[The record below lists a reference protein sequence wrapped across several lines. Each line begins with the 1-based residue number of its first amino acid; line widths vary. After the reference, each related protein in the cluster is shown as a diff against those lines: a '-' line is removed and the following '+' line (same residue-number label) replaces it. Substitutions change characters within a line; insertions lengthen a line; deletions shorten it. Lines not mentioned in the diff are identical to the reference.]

1 MIAANNIS
9 IQFSGEALFSD
20 ITFNLGDK
28 DRVGL
33 VGKNG
38 AGKSTLLKVLA
49 GLQEPTTGT
58 LVMASGQTVGYLP
71 QEMIPDSHRTVLDET
86 LTAFTAIDKL
96 EHELQLLND
105 KAATRTDYDSTEYQR
120 LITRIADI
128 TEQVA
133 LLGGHRREEAAST
146 ILAGLGFH
154 QQDLDRPLTVFSGGW
169 QMRVELAKLLLQR
182 PDFLLLDEPTNHLD
196 LPAIEWLE
204 GFLLSYPGAVV
215 LVSHDRTFLDNI
227 TLRTIEIT
235 AGRIYDYKV
244 PYSQYVVL
252 MQERRASQMAQ
263 LTAQQRQ
270 IAQIEAFIERFRYK
284 ATKSRQVQSRI
295 KMLDRMEL
303 VQVDEVSTESIHFA
317 FPPAPPSGKTAVE
330 LQHLSKSFGTHTV
343 LSDINLVIPAG
354 SRSAF
359 IGRNGEGKSTL
370 ARILVGDLADY
381 EGTYRPGHNISIGY
395 YAQNQAALLDPTKT
409 VFETIDDIATGDIRT
424 RLRSILASFL
434 FTGDD
439 LEKKVRVLSGGEKAR
454 LALAKLLLSPSNLL
468 ILDEPTNHLDID
480 SKDILKNALLQYTG
494 TLIIVSH
501 DRDFLQGLTDTLY
514 EFRDGAIHEH
524 RCDIMDFLDEQK
536 LANKPTQTAAAVADE
551 APKQSQISRQQS
563 KERERTLRK
572 LKNAVEEAEK
582 EIESLE
588 EKVAAMD
595 SRLATSPDT
604 LQPDFYSEYDNLKKS
619 LDQCM
624 QRWEQASIDL
634 EQFLQTASA

>member
-1 MIAANNIS
+1 M
-9 IQFSGEALFSD
+9 
-20 ITFNLGDK
+20 
-28 DRVGL
+28 
-33 VGKNG
+33 
-38 AGKSTLLKVLA
+38 
-49 GLQEPTTGT
+49 
-58 LVMASGQTVGYLP
+58 
-71 QEMIPDSHRTVLDET
+71 
-86 LTAFTAIDKL
+86 
-96 EHELQLLND
+96 
-105 KAATRTDYDSTEYQR
+105 
-120 LITRIADI
+120 
-128 TEQVA
+128 
-133 LLGGHRREEAAST
+133 
-146 ILAGLGFH
+146 
-154 QQDLDRPLTVFSGGW
+154 
-169 QMRVELAKLLLQR
+169 
-182 PDFLLLDEPTNHLD
+182 
-196 LPAIEWLE
+196 
-204 GFLLSYPGAVV
+204 
-215 LVSHDRTFLDNI
+215 
-227 TLRTIEIT
+227 
-235 AGRIYDYKV
+235 
-244 PYSQYVVL
+244 
-252 MQERRASQMAQ
+252 
-263 LTAQQRQ
+263 
-270 IAQIEAFIERFRYK
+270 
-284 ATKSRQVQSRI
+284 
-295 KMLDRMEL
+295 
-303 VQVDEVSTESIHFA
+303 
-317 FPPAPPSGKTAVE
+317 E

-514 EFRDGAIHEH
+514 EVRDGAIHEH

-536 LANKPTQTAAAVADE
+536 LAHQPTQTAAAVADE